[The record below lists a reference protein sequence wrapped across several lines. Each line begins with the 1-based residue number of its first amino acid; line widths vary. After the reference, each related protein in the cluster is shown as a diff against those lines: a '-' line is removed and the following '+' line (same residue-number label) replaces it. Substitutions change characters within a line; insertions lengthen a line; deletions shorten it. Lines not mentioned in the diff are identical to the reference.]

1 MTSANPENMLKHN
14 KENSDERVPL
24 LSRTQD
30 EKVMTDKY
38 SGASFHGSVFNLS
51 CTIVGSGIMSLPATL
66 KMLGLVPGIV
76 LIIIVAF
83 VIEASIEML
92 LRFSKAGSAYS
103 YGDAMA
109 DAFGRIG
116 KVLLQICIVIYNT
129 GSLIVYM
136 IIIED
141 VLSGSTS
148 KEVHHAGILEGWF
161 GEHWWTS
168 RAFVLVAVT
177 VFIFFP
183 LMFFERI
190 DSARYISVIS
200 VGLAI
205 MFLLVV
211 IGVTTFKLVDGSIET
226 PKWFPAVTD
235 STSFLNLFTAVPVVV
250 FAYICHYNVHT
261 IQNELADSSL
271 IQGVVRG
278 SLALCAVVYVMTGIF
293 GFLLFGESTYTDL
306 LSNFDTDIGVP
317 YSSLFNDIVRISYAG
332 HVILVFPTIF
342 LPLRLNLDGLLFPS
356 ARPLALDKKRFV
368 LESVG
373 LVLIS
378 LVGAISIPNIWV
390 AFEFT
395 GATMGGLLAFVFP
408 ASITLKDPHCI
419 ATTKDKIVSV
429 SMIILAVVS
438 NVMAIYSNLSSL
450 LS

>member
-14 KENSDERVPL
+14 KENSDKRVPL

-92 LRFSKAGSAYS
+92 LRFSKAGYAYS

-205 MFLLVV
+205 VFLLVV

-317 YSSLFNDIVRISYAG
+317 YSSLFNNIVRISYAG

-438 NVMAIYSNLSSL
+438 NVMAIYSNLSSF

>member
-1 MTSANPENMLKHN
+1 MTSGNPENMSKHN

-30 EKVMTDKY
+30 EKVMTYKY

-136 IIIED
+136 IIIGITPFLPFLLTLVLLLSKPLFCIVSVVAQKMFVSFSKPED

-177 VFIFFP
+177 VIIFFP

-190 DSARYISVIS
+190 
-200 VGLAI
+200 G
-205 MFLLVV
+205 
-211 IGVTTFKLVDGSIET
+211 
-226 PKWFPAVTD
+226 W
-235 STSFLNLFTAVPVVV
+235 
-250 FAYICHYNVHT
+250 
-261 IQNELADSSL
+261 
-271 IQGVVRG
+271 
-278 SLALCAVVYVMTGIF
+278 
-293 GFLLFGESTYTDL
+293 
-306 LSNFDTDIGVP
+306 
-317 YSSLFNDIVRISYAG
+317 
-332 HVILVFPTIF
+332 
-342 LPLRLNLDGLLFPS
+342 
-356 ARPLALDKKRFV
+356 
-368 LESVG
+368 
-373 LVLIS
+373 
-378 LVGAISIPNIWV
+378 
-390 AFEFT
+390 
-395 GATMGGLLAFVFP
+395 
-408 ASITLKDPHCI
+408 
-419 ATTKDKIVSV
+419 
-429 SMIILAVVS
+429 
-438 NVMAIYSNLSSL
+438 
-450 LS
+450 

>member
-1 MTSANPENMLKHN
+1 MKHN

-92 LRFSKAGSAYS
+92 LRFSKAGCAYS

-177 VFIFFP
+177 VIIFFP

-205 MFLLVV
+205 VFLLVV

-278 SLALCAVVYVMTGIF
+278 SLALCAVIYVMTGIF

-438 NVMAIYSNLSSL
+438 NFMAIYSNLRSL

>member
-1 MTSANPENMLKHN
+1 MTSGNPENMSKHN
-14 KENSDERVPL
+14 KENSDERFPL

-30 EKVMTDKY
+30 EKVVTDKY

-83 VIEASIEML
+83 VIESSIEML

-177 VFIFFP
+177 VVIFFP

-205 MFLLVV
+205 VFLLVV

-235 STSFLNLFTAVPVVV
+235 STSFLNLSTAVPVVV

-317 YSSLFNDIVRISYAG
+317 YSSLFNNIVRISYAG

-438 NVMAIYSNLSSL
+438 NFIAIYSNLRSL

>member
-1 MTSANPENMLKHN
+1 MTSGNPENMKHN

-92 LRFSKAGSAYS
+92 LRFSKAGCAYS

-116 KVLLQICIVIYNT
+116 KILLQICIVIYNT

-177 VFIFFP
+177 VIIFFP

-205 MFLLVV
+205 VFLLVV

-278 SLALCAVVYVMTGIF
+278 SLALCAVIYVMTGIF

-356 ARPLALDKKRFV
+356 ARPLSLDKKRFV

-438 NVMAIYSNLSSL
+438 NFMAIYSNLRSL

>member
-1 MTSANPENMLKHN
+1 MTDGDQENMSKHN
-14 KENSDERVPL
+14 IESADERVPL
-24 LSRTQD
+24 LSSTQD
-30 EKVMTDKY
+30 HKKV

-66 KMLGLVPGIV
+66 KLLGLVPGIV
-76 LIIIVAF
+76 LIVTVAF
-83 VIEASIEML
+83 VIQASIEML
-92 LRFSKAGSAYS
+92 LRFSKAGSACS
-103 YGDAMA
+103 YGNVMG

-116 KVLLQICIVIYNT
+116 KVVLQICIVIYNT

-141 VLSGSTS
+141 VLSGSNS
-148 KEVHHAGILEGWF
+148 KEAHHTGILEGWF
-161 GEHWWTS
+161 GAHWWTS
-168 RAFVLVAVT
+168 RAFVLVTVT
-177 VFIFFP
+177 VVIFLP

-190 DSARYISVIS
+190 DSARYISIIS
-200 VGLAI
+200 VGLALV
-205 MFLLVV
+205 FLLVV
-211 IGVTTFKLVDGSIET
+211 VGVTAYKLMDGSIET
-226 PKWFPAVTD
+226 PKWFPNVTD
-235 STSFLNLFTAVPVVV
+235 SASFFNLFTAVPVVV

-261 IQNELADSSL
+261 IQNELEDPSL
-271 IQGVVRG
+271 MQAVVRG

-293 GFLLFGESTYTDL
+293 GFLLFGESTYSDL
-306 LSNFDTDIGVP
+306 LSNFDTDIGIP
-317 YSSLFNDIVRISYAG
+317 YSWLFNDIIRISYAG

-368 LESVG
+368 LESLG
-373 LVLIS
+373 LVFVA
-378 LVGAISIPNIWV
+378 LVGAIFVPNIWI

-419 ATTKDKIVSV
+419 ATTRDKIVSV
-429 SMIILAVVS
+429 SMILLAVFA
-438 NVMAIYSNLSSL
+438 NLMATYSNLSSL

>member
-1 MTSANPENMLKHN
+1 MTSGNPENMSKHN
-14 KENSDERVPL
+14 KENSDERIPL

-136 IIIED
+136 IIIGITPFLPFLLTLVLLLSKPLFSIVSVVAQKMFVSFSKPED

-177 VFIFFP
+177 VIIFFP

-190 DSARYISVIS
+190 
-200 VGLAI
+200 G
-205 MFLLVV
+205 
-211 IGVTTFKLVDGSIET
+211 
-226 PKWFPAVTD
+226 W
-235 STSFLNLFTAVPVVV
+235 
-250 FAYICHYNVHT
+250 
-261 IQNELADSSL
+261 
-271 IQGVVRG
+271 
-278 SLALCAVVYVMTGIF
+278 
-293 GFLLFGESTYTDL
+293 
-306 LSNFDTDIGVP
+306 
-317 YSSLFNDIVRISYAG
+317 
-332 HVILVFPTIF
+332 
-342 LPLRLNLDGLLFPS
+342 
-356 ARPLALDKKRFV
+356 
-368 LESVG
+368 
-373 LVLIS
+373 
-378 LVGAISIPNIWV
+378 
-390 AFEFT
+390 
-395 GATMGGLLAFVFP
+395 
-408 ASITLKDPHCI
+408 
-419 ATTKDKIVSV
+419 
-429 SMIILAVVS
+429 
-438 NVMAIYSNLSSL
+438 
-450 LS
+450 

>member
-1 MTSANPENMLKHN
+1 MLKHN

-24 LSRTQD
+24 LSRAQD

-76 LIIIVAF
+76 LIVIVAF

-205 MFLLVV
+205 VFLLVV

-261 IQNELADSSL
+261 IQNELSDSSL

>member
-1 MTSANPENMLKHN
+1 MTSGNPENMKHN

-92 LRFSKAGSAYS
+92 LRFSKAGCAYS

-116 KVLLQICIVIYNT
+116 KILLQICIVIYNT

-177 VFIFFP
+177 VIIFFP

-205 MFLLVV
+205 VFLLVV

-278 SLALCAVVYVMTGIF
+278 SLALCAVIYVMTGIF

-438 NVMAIYSNLSSL
+438 NFMAICSNLRSL

>member
-14 KENSDERVPL
+14 KENSEERVPL

-136 IIIED
+136 IIIAQKMFVSFSKPED

-205 MFLLVV
+205 VFLLVV

-261 IQNELADSSL
+261 IQNELSDSSL

-293 GFLLFGESTYTDL
+293 G
-306 LSNFDTDIGVP
+306 
-317 YSSLFNDIVRISYAG
+317 
-332 HVILVFPTIF
+332 
-342 LPLRLNLDGLLFPS
+342 
-356 ARPLALDKKRFV
+356 
-368 LESVG
+368 
-373 LVLIS
+373 
-378 LVGAISIPNIWV
+378 
-390 AFEFT
+390 
-395 GATMGGLLAFVFP
+395 
-408 ASITLKDPHCI
+408 DPHCI

-438 NVMAIYSNLSSL
+438 NVMAIYSNLSSS

>member
-1 MTSANPENMLKHN
+1 MTSGNPENMKHN

-92 LRFSKAGSAYS
+92 LRFSKAGCAYS

-116 KVLLQICIVIYNT
+116 KVLLQICIVIYNA

-177 VFIFFP
+177 VIIFFP

-205 MFLLVV
+205 VFLLVV
-211 IGVTTFKLVDGSIET
+211 TGVTTFKLVIGSIET

-278 SLALCAVVYVMTGIF
+278 SLALCAVIYVMTGIF

-438 NVMAIYSNLSSL
+438 NFMAIYSNLRSL